1 MEKPEGI
8 DGEYYL
14 PKLKGRRYNNHQTM
28 AVKIRR
34 TQEMKTLQAQVPE
47 ALYDRVNALVKEGWF
62 RDRGEVL
69 GEALRR
75 FIESHQGSLAEKFVR
90 EDVEWGLR
98 GDD

>member
-1 MEKPEGI
+1 
-8 DGEYYL
+8 
-14 PKLKGRRYNNHQTM
+14 
-28 AVKIRR
+28 
-34 TQEMKTLQAQVPE
+34 MKTLQAQVPE
-47 ALYDRVNALVKEGWF
+47 ALYDRVNALVRDGWF
-62 RDRGEVL
+62 RDPGEVL